1 MRTIFFGSS
10 RFSVAPLRALRES
23 LSYVVTKKAKPK
35 GRGYLLSDNEVKEE
49 ALRLGLPLFEIT
61 SFKDETA
68 PQIAEL
74 KPDLLVVASF
84 GLIIPRWFL
93 DAPSVGAV
101 NVHPSLLPRYRGPA
115 PIQWAIWNG
124 EKETGITF
132 ITMSERMDA
141 GNIIYQERV
150 AVDPD
155 EDAHGLSERLSLRVA
170 ELLPNTVK
178 QIELRGLEEGRV
190 QKEEEATYTPMI
202 TKEMGKIDWESG
214 GAEIDRQVKALVEW
228 PTAYTTLDGKLLKI
242 FETRVDGPGGEDTD
256 GGLIVDAGTEG
267 IRVSTSNG
275 LVTLKEVQFE
285 GRKKMSGHQFS
296 VGYRGLVGKKFV

>member
-10 RFSVAPLRALRES
+10 RFSVAPLRALREN

-49 ALRLGLPLFEIT
+49 ALRLGLTLFEIT

-93 DAPSVGAV
+93 EAPSVGAV

-115 PIQWAIWNG
+115 PMQWAIWNG

-150 AVDPD
+150 AVEPH
-155 EDAHGLSERLSLRVA
+155 EDAHVLSERLSLRVA
-170 ELLPNTVK
+170 ALLPNTLR

-214 GAEIDRQVKALVEW
+214 AAEIDRQVKALVEW

-242 FETRVDGPGGEDTD
+242 FETRADGPGGEDTD

-267 IRVSTSNG
+267 IRVSTSKG

-296 VGYRGLVGKKFV
+296 VGYRGLVGKKLV

>member
-10 RFSVAPLRALRES
+10 RFSVAPLRALREN

-115 PIQWAIWNG
+115 PMQWAIWNG

-150 AVDPD
+150 AVEPH

-214 GAEIDRQVKALVEW
+214 AAEIDRQVKALVEW

-242 FETRVDGPGGEDTD
+242 FETRADGPGVEDTD

-296 VGYRGLVGKKFV
+296 VGYRGLVGKKLV